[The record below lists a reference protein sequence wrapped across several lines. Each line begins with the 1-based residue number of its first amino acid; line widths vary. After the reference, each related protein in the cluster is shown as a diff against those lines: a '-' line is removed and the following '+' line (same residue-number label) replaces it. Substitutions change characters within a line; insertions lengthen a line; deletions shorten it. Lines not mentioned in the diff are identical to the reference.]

1 MLYFSPEDSKKLEEL
16 GLDSM
21 TGFRHIKDEDG
32 DVYEW
37 SAAQVSEYQGTNDVI
52 LGIAISTLDICELE
66 NAKKL
71 WGEEE
76 SCSDY
81 GGIPKFE
88 QQLENYIT
96 LSDEERIKYVADY
109 LSVV

>member
-66 NAKKL
+66 NAREL
-71 WGEEE
+71 WD
-76 SCSDY
+76 SAPPIDMTVIVSY
-81 GGIPKFE
+81 QFYL
-88 QQLENYIT
+88 QRYIT

-109 LSVV
+109 LNMV